1 MKFGLSTH
9 VYRFVDVHSML
20 APPLWDAGAHS
31 CVHVCTPKL
40 MSDTSESYPPSVDGI
55 HVPSHPLWEQS
66 RGGGRGGRGAA
77 GRGSR
82 GRGRGTAP
90 PSEAEP
96 PPPPPRMMGIS
107 LVELEQRHRAAADGA
122 ESSLWSDDE
131 EGEEDEGV
139 SGEAEGDDD
148 GGAAQDRPQR
158 RRPGAKK
165 RSRSNG
171 PTMSEAVAAATF
183 GGGEAAREPSEF
195 SEAESAAGGRG
206 GQTRE
211 ERRLA
216 SRRRAFPIRGVTC
229 LGCSADREQIGK
241 VDEFVKQNLTKLSD
255 VALWKSAALCYK
267 QKVCD
272 PAAAEGVE
280 VPIWPWK
287 DLRSH
292 YLLHAVSME
301 VQRVD
306 VVRSLAAMRKV
317 ECHFLHLAYSYMH
330 SCDVCCAQTLEMSLL
345 KEEDDGA
352 RVLCPKSADLMLKLI
367 AAQSKEMQLITSS
380 SMPPP
385 PAPTGRAGKG
395 AGGAGGSSSK

>member
-31 CVHVCTPKL
+31 CVHVCTRKL

-139 SGEAEGDDD
+139 PGEAEGDDE

-280 VPIWPWK
+280 VPIWPVRNLCLPRTSCIMQLPLLTHLIGRSQWK

-317 ECHFLHLAYSYMH
+317 ECRFLHLAYLYIHTCAHAMCAVHRRSRCRCSRRRTTARAFSVPNLRT
-330 SCDVCCAQTLEMSLL
+330 SC
-345 KEEDDGA
+345 
-352 RVLCPKSADLMLKLI
+352 
-367 AAQSKEMQLITSS
+367 SS
-380 SMPPP
+380 
-385 PAPTGRAGKG
+385 
-395 AGGAGGSSSK
+395 